1 MPKVCLNMIVKNET
15 AIIERCLDAAA
26 PHIDCYVICDTGS
39 TDGTEEMI
47 RGYFRKRNIPGIVPT
62 TAFRNFEQAR
72 NEALDAARSSPLDF
86 DYILLCDADMELVVK
101 RPNYRDELSSDAYLV
116 TQRTA
121 NSGLEYDNI
130 RLVRR
135 QSPSRY
141 KGVTHEYLDMGA
153 AAAVRFD
160 GISYIDHATGS
171 NRENKFRRDVE
182 LLLQGLKDEPDNAR
196 YVFYLGNSYFDM
208 EDFANALAAYRRRAS
223 MGGWEEEVFYSHYRM
238 GVALGRLGREAE
250 MIQQL
255 LATFEKYPHRAEPL
269 HALALH
275 YQRSR
280 QNRLAFHTAEIG
292 RSVPAPVSA
301 LFVELEVYRWR
312 LTDIVSVS
320 LYHMGRFKES
330 IDLCNRLLDIVPES
344 QRPRI
349 LKNKEWS
356 EKGVIA
362 SQSAAVDAGHG
373 GVPDREHR
381 EPLLQEPRMS
391 IPYTPEFMSA
401 IASGSYRSALRIL
414 PIAFELV
421 RPRSVIDLG
430 CGPGAWLNACR
441 ELGVED
447 VVGVDGDY
455 VQLTQLE
462 IPVSLFVAVDL
473 PSETPA
479 SLAPRLPG
487 GPRRFDLAMSL
498 EVAEH
503 LPPAAGAGFVDLLC
517 SLAPVV
523 LFSAAIPFQG
533 GTNHVHECFPSF
545 WQSLFARHGYLAI
558 DAVRARVWD
567 DQNVEWWYRQN
578 TLLFASPDA
587 LASNPKLAEARA
599 KSRDGAVD
607 VIHPAHYQRVVAWA
621 QREQQR
627 AERLA
632 AGR

>member
-1 MPKVCLNMIVKNET
+1 MPKICLNMIVKNET
-15 AIIERCLDAAA
+15 AIIERCLAAAA
-26 PHIDCYVICDTGS
+26 PHIDCYAICDTGS

-47 RGYFRKRNIPGIVPT
+47 QDYFRKRNIPGIVPKT
-62 TAFRNFEQAR
+62 TFRNFEQAR

-101 RPNYRDELSSDAYLV
+101 RPNYRDELTSDAYLV

-141 KGVTHEYLDMGA
+141 KGVTHEFLDMGA

-208 EDFANALAAYRRRAS
+208 DDFTNALAAYRRRAS
-223 MGGWEEEVFYSHYRM
+223 MGGWEEEVFYSNYRM
-238 GVALGRLGREAE
+238 GLALGRLGREAE

-275 YQRSR
+275 YQRSS

-292 RSVPAPVSA
+292 RSLPAPVSA
-301 LFVELEVYRWR
+301 LFVEQEVYRWR

-320 LYHMGRFKES
+320 LYWMGRFKES

-344 QRPRI
+344 QRARI
-349 LKNKEWS
+349 LKNREWS

-362 SQSAAVDAGHG
+362 SQSAAVVAGQG
-373 GVPDREHR
+373 RVPDRENHT
-381 EPLLQEPRMS
+381 
-391 IPYTPEFMSA
+391 PYTTEFMSA
-401 IASGSYRSALRIL
+401 IASGSRQSAMRIL

-421 RPRSVIDLG
+421 CPRSVIDLG

-441 ELGVED
+441 QLGVED

-455 VQLTQLE
+455 VQVAQLE
-462 IPVSLFVAVDL
+462 IPASLFVPVDL
-473 PSETPA
+473 PNETPA

-503 LPPAAGAGFVDLLC
+503 LPPAAGGGFVDLLC

-533 GTNHVHECFPSF
+533 GTNHLHECFPSF
-545 WQSLFARHGYLAI
+545 WQSHFARHGYLAI

-578 TLLFASPDA
+578 TLLFASADA

-599 KSRDGAVD
+599 KTGDGALD
-607 VIHPAHYQRVVAWA
+607 MIHPAHYQRVVAWA

-627 AERLA
+627 AEGLA
-632 AGR
+632 AGTFARIDAG